1 MFWWPQKEFVNSILE
16 FNSTTW
22 TLCESLRC
30 HPTPSKA
37 FTAGKKVKHP
47 LPAQC
52 QHLLEGTPPPNHQN
66 LKAPLHG
73 CKKTQASNFA
83 AACFSKRRF
92 LILRLHRCRMP
103 VVAMDVYQ
111 PFAEHAGQ
119 HIQNFWDL
127 TLRRLAFLSRW
138 SVQISWASFS
148 SFAVLNSE

>member
-16 FNSTTW
+16 FNSTTC

-52 QHLLEGTPPPNHQN
+52 QHLLEGTPPLNHQN

-92 LILRLHRCRMP
+92 FWSCDCIVVECLSLQWMSTNRLLCMRGKAYDTFQTWPCGAWVPCHEAPSRSHRRHSP
-103 VVAMDVYQ
+103 
-111 PFAEHAGQ
+111 
-119 HIQNFWDL
+119 L
-127 TLRRLAFLSRW
+127 LLS
-138 SVQISWASFS
+138 
-148 SFAVLNSE
+148 